1 MYELEPYFKRKS
13 LGLEKYILTK
23 VVTPKDKS
31 QCMREKHTTNGVFKS
46 FFYWKVSA
54 CGSFLKFQWSF
65 WSISYSEYRLF
76 ASSMKLLKLFPDF

>member
-31 QCMREKHTTNGVFKS
+31 QCMREKHTTNGVFKR
-46 FFYWKVSA
+46 FFI
-54 CGSFLKFQWSF
+54 GKFHPVA
-65 WSISYSEYRLF
+65 LF
-76 ASSMKLLKLFPDF
+76 